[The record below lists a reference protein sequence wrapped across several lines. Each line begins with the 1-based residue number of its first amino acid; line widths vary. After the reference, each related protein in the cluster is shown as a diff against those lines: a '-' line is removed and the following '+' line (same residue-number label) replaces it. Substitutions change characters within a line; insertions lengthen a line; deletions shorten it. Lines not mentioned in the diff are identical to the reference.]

1 MRTLLSHDDTPKK
14 SAFGEK
20 AISEMLS
27 EGGCGTSTS
36 LEMSPWV
43 VDAEAEEPNKAAMV
57 NRLETGGE
65 QSERR
70 IRRCWPQ
77 ALQNGGG
84 ESRSLQV
91 FRRGGRTLVTCISLV

>member
-27 EGGCGTSTS
+27 EGGWGTSTS

-43 VDAEAEEPNKAAMV
+43 VDAEDEEPK
-57 NRLETGGE
+57 R
-65 QSERR
+65 
-70 IRRCWPQ
+70 
-77 ALQNGGG
+77 ALMIASDY
-84 ESRSLQV
+84 E
-91 FRRGGRTLVTCISLV
+91 